1 MRLNSESP
9 NYSSKDVHAATGLT
23 SRQLNDWDE
32 RGALPHE
39 RNGKEGWRRF
49 SGRDIFTLML
59 CSEFRRTLGVP
70 VERLKFLKE
79 FMTQDGTNHLSAAI
93 NLMGVLGVGVW
104 VMTDFEDTF
113 VMDSEL
119 EFHDL
124 WRLGYFG
131 ASNESTLAF
140 VNVTPL
146 VNKLLGAL
154 KEPITFEAHGRGY
167 EILRSLDGSG
177 PILTAEERFVVDLIR
192 GGEVDKIEIVLRS
205 GDVETIRTMARTD
218 AAADLAQLLDREP
231 YQRLTVTKKDGVVVN
246 VQQELTFKPTK
257 ASQR

>member
-1 MRLNSESP
+1 MCSNSGSSS
-9 NYSSKDVHAATGLT
+9 YSSKDVHEVTGLT

-49 SGRDIFTLML
+49 SGRDIFALMV
-59 CSEFRRTLGVP
+59 CSEFRRNLGIP
-70 VERLKFLKE
+70 VERLKFVKE
-79 FMTQDGTNHLSAAI
+79 FMSQDGANHLSAAI
-93 NLMGVLGVGVW
+93 HLMGVLGVGVW

-124 WRLGYFG
+124 WRHGYFG

-154 KEPITFEAHGRGY
+154 KEPMEFEAHGRGY
-167 EILRSLDGSG
+167 EILRSLDGTG
-177 PILTAEERFVVDLIR
+177 PTLSAEERLVLDLIR
-192 GGEVDKIEIVLRS
+192 GGEVDKVEVVLRS
-205 GDVETIRTMARTD
+205 GDVETIRTTARVD
-218 AAADLAQLLDREP
+218 AAADLTQLLSGEP
-231 YQRLTVTKKDGVVVN
+231 YQRLTVLKKNGTVVLVE
-246 VQQELTFKPTK
+246 QELTMKPTK
-257 ASQR
+257 AGE

>member
-1 MRLNSESP
+1 MCSNNESP
-9 NYSSKDVHAATGLT
+9 DYSSKDVHAVTGLT

-49 SGRDIFTLML
+49 SGRDIFALMV
-59 CSEFRRTLGVP
+59 CAEFRRNLGIP
-70 VERLKFLKE
+70 VERLKFVKE
-79 FMTQDGTNHLSAAI
+79 FMSQDGANHLSAAI

-104 VMTDFEDTF
+104 IMTDFEDTF

-119 EFHDL
+119 EFHDM
-124 WRLGYFG
+124 WRHGYFG

-154 KEPITFEAHGRGY
+154 KEPMKFEAHGRGY
-167 EILRSLDGSG
+167 EILRSLDGAG
-177 PILTAEERFVVDLIR
+177 PTLSAEEQLVLDLIR
-192 GGEVDKIEIVLRS
+192 GGEVDKVELVLRS
-205 GDVETIRTMARTD
+205 GDVETIRTTARMD
-218 AAADLAQLLDREP
+218 AAADLAQLLSEEP
-231 YQRLTVTKKDGVVVN
+231 YQRLTVLKKNGTVVLVE
-246 VQQELTFKPTK
+246 QELTMKPTK
-257 ASQR
+257 AGK